1 MRKTLLSRIL
11 PLVLVGALGASTG
24 ACAQQEPFP
33 NINDAEAALQSALQS
48 LQRAPDRFGGHK
60 AEAARLI
67 RGAITELE
75 QAKADAR

>member
-1 MRKTLLSRIL
+1 MRKILLGRIL
-11 PLVLVGALGASTG
+11 PFALAGALGASTS

-33 NINDAEAALQSALQS
+33 NINDAEGALQSAQQS

-67 RGAITELE
+67 RGAIMELE
-75 QAKADAR
+75 QAKADFR